1 MTSRSRAQVTSKM
14 DKYKETPNEKGETQ
28 GRDERVQTFLTF
40 PIALPHCWR
49 PQDQPYLVH
58 VTLPHWIVYYRLAPP
73 ASGDTMQLFFHSGMF
88 SRIHWRT
95 AGSAYRLSTAMS
107 KNPYGEIRK
116 SEYTASLIS
125 LILSKNIATT
135 LDFTALT
142 RNETNVAT
150 TSRFNSI

>member
-1 MTSRSRAQVTSKM
+1 MTSRKSSVTHLQ
-14 DKYKETPNEKGETQ
+14 DGPVQRNTNEKVKHKGEMN
-28 GRDERVQTFLTF
+28 RSKHLTF
-40 PIALPHCWR
+40 PIAFPHWS

-58 VTLPHWIVYYRLAPP
+58 VTLPHGIVYYRLAPP